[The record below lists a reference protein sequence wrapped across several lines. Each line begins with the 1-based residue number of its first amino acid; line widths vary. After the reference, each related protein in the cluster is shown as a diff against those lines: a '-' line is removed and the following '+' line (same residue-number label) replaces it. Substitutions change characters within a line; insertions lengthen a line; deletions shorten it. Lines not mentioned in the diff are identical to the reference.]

1 MSGIMRGRTARRV
14 SALLHALVL
23 AFAVLLARPLHP
35 CERQG
40 DRRAGRHAAP
50 AHAGHHA
57 HHPQPARD
65 DTSSPGP
72 CTCLDGC
79 QAAPAFVPSLPV
91 AVAAVHAIVLS
102 HVAFAPVPAP
112 RRAAPH
118 LLPFSIGP
126 PPRPA

>member
-1 MSGIMRGRTARRV
+1 MYLRGRVARRV

-35 CERQG
+35 CERQE
-40 DRRAGRHAAP
+40 DRRAGRPSAP
-50 AHAGHHA
+50 AHAGHHQ
-57 HHPQPARD
+57 HHQQPAPDGPSR
-65 DTSSPGP
+65 PGP

-91 AVAAVHAIVLS
+91 VVAAVHAIVLS
-102 HVAFAPVPAP
+102 RVAFAPAPEP

-126 PPRPA
+126 PQVPA